1 MNYELNK
8 ENIDERIGKQVNKY
22 RKSRNLTQEQLAEKL
37 KVSVNFI
44 TLLENGKTG
53 VKLETLI
60 KLSDALYVT
69 PNDLLQDF
77 ISSYRPN
84 GYQQHILNLISKM
97 NERDQR
103 IVKRMTES
111 ILEEKENYDI

>member
-1 MNYELNK
+1 MKYELNK
-8 ENIDERIGKQVNKY
+8 QNINERIGKQVNKY

-44 TLLENGKTG
+44 TLLENGKSG

-60 KLSDALYVT
+60 KLSNILNVT

-77 ISSYRPN
+77 ISSYRPT

-97 NERDQR
+97 NERDQKV
-103 IVKRMTES
+103 VKRMTES
-111 ILEEKENYDI
+111 LLAEQDEEYN